1 MAEGM
6 LGGILGDEDEKREVE
21 APDALAGA
29 EAFASAVVAKL
40 AGNDPEVARKTV
52 EFLGKQSQLL
62 ETQNKH
68 LEEDHAARL
77 HYLRGQAREVDIR
90 RFALRLRIGLQ
101 IFLVLV
107 ATAVGIGALIF
118 IRDAIEDHGLVVE
131 AFSVPP
137 DLAGN
142 GLTGEVVATRFLD
155 KLQAMQTATTS
166 ERPADS
172 YQYNWGSDIKVEI
185 PETGLSLRE
194 FSKLLRDRFG
204 HANHITGEV
213 IRTPTGIAVTARFGD
228 AAPATFTGPE
238 SDFDELAR
246 EAAEAVYR
254 TSQPYRFS
262 QFLFQHGRNAE
273 SLDVISDLATNG
285 PLTEQG
291 WAYTLWG
298 TLDVNVSAD
307 LDSAR
312 KHCSKGLSYSGAST
326 VPAEICLVGAE
337 SWSGHDE
344 KAFQYSVPLELH
356 SQENSP
362 GISKVFFES
371 NRLIAQGWLETIT
384 GDLQKSAKDWTLVES
399 APEFL
404 GSARLAPALAASAYA
419 LNHDPEAGRK
429 IAATLEPNDDRSLLK
444 LDAIWAFSAL
454 PDYWI
459 AAAGDDWPAALT
471 DAKACDAWLDAHAPI
486 DKLFGQLR
494 AVWIQ
499 PLVALAMAKTGDV
512 AGAEVL
518 ISATPLDC
526 YLCVRI
532 RAQIASI
539 HRDWSSAER
548 WFAEAVRQAP
558 SLPFAYSE
566 WGDMQLSKGDT
577 NSALTKFAGAHLRGP
592 HFADPLKGWGDAL
605 ARQGQWSSALAKYDE
620 ALVYAPNWK
629 ELKAAREAVAKQKS

>member
-6 LGGILGDEDEKREVE
+6 LGGILGDEDEKGEVE

-29 EAFASAVVAKL
+29 EAFASAVAAKL

-52 EFLGKQSQLL
+52 EFLSKQSQLL

-90 RFALRLRIGLQ
+90 RFALRLRVGLQ

-107 ATAVGIGALIF
+107 ATVVGIGALIL
-118 IRDAIEDHGLVVE
+118 IRDAVEDHGLVVE

-137 DLAGN
+137 DLARD

-155 KLQAMQTATTS
+155 KLKAMQTATTS

-228 AAPATFTGPE
+228 ATPTTFTGPE
-238 SDFDELAR
+238 GDIDELAR
-246 EAAEAVYR
+246 QAAEAVYR
-254 TSQPYRFS
+254 TSQPYRFV
-262 QFLFQHGRNAE
+262 QFLFQHGRHAE
-273 SLDVISDLATNG
+273 SFDVISDLATNG
-285 PLTEQG
+285 PLTERG

-307 LDSAR
+307 LVAAR

-337 SWSGHDE
+337 TLSGHDE

-356 SQENSP
+356 SQEKSP

-371 NRLIAQGWLETIT
+371 NRLIAQGWLESIT
-384 GDLQKSAKDWTLVES
+384 GNLQKSAKDWTLVES

-404 GSARLAPALAASAYA
+404 GSAKLAPALAASTYA

-454 PDYWI
+454 PDYWG
-459 AAAGDDWPAALT
+459 AAATDNWPAALT
-471 DAKACDAWLDAHAPI
+471 DAKTCDVWLDAHAPT

-512 AGAEVL
+512 AGAEAL
-518 ISATPLDC
+518 ISVTPLDC
-526 YLCVRI
+526 YLCVRV
-532 RAQIASI
+532 RGQIAAI
-539 HRDWSSAER
+539 QRDWPSAER

-558 SLPFAYSE
+558 STPFAYSE
-566 WGDMQLSKGDT
+566 WGNMELSKGDI
-577 NSALTKFAGAHLRGP
+577 NSALAKFAGAHLRGP

-605 ARQGQWSSALAKYDE
+605 ASRGQWSSALAKYDE
-620 ALVYAPNWK
+620 ALEYAPNWK

>member
-1 MAEGM
+1 MGTGVAES
-6 LGGILGDEDEKREVE
+6 GGISGLLGSDSESPVE
-21 APDALAGA
+21 GTVSETSTPLDPTAAALAA
-29 EAFASAVVAKL
+29 EAAKSNPELAERASAYFV
-40 AGNDPEVARKTV
+40 
-52 EFLGKQSQLL
+52 KQSRLVEIQTEHLHEQRAVNLQLL
-62 ETQNKH
+62 KLKRFDE
-68 LEEDHAARL
+68 RL
-77 HYLRGQAREVDIR
+77 RV
-90 RFALRLRIGLQ
+90 ALRLFVI
-101 IFLVLV
+101 LV
-107 ATAVGIGALIF
+107 ATVIGIGALIL

-137 DLAGN
+137 DLVGD
-142 GLTGEVVATRFLD
+142 GLSGEVVATRFLD

-213 IRTPTGIAVTARFGD
+213 IRTPAGIAVTARFGD
-228 AAPATFTGPE
+228 ATPATFTGPE
-238 SDFDELAR
+238 VDFDELAR
-246 EAAEAVYR
+246 KAAEAVYR
-254 TSQPYRFS
+254 TSQPYRFA
-262 QFLFQHGRNAE
+262 QFLFQHGRSAE
-273 SLDVISDLATNG
+273 SFEVISDLASNG
-285 PLTEQG
+285 PLTERG

-307 LDSAR
+307 LDTAR
-312 KHCSKGLSYSGAST
+312 KHCLKGLSYSGAST

-337 SWSGHDE
+337 TWSGHDE

-404 GSARLAPALAASAYA
+404 GSAKLAPALAASAYA
-419 LNHDPEAGRK
+419 VNHDPEAGRK
-429 IAATLEPNDDRSLLK
+429 IAATLEPDDDRSLLK

-454 PDYWI
+454 PTYWI
-459 AAAGDDWPAALT
+459 AAASADWPAALT
-471 DAKACDAWLDAHAPI
+471 DAKVCDAWLDAHTPT
-486 DKLFGQLR
+486 DKLFGQMR
-494 AVWIQ
+494 VVWIQ

-512 AGAEVL
+512 AGAEAL

-526 YLCVRI
+526 YLCARVRG
-532 RAQIASI
+532 QIAAI
-539 HRDWSSAER
+539 QRDWPTAER

-566 WGDMQLSKGDT
+566 WGSILISKGDT
-577 NSALTKFAGAHLRGP
+577 SDALAKFTAAHEHGP
-592 HFADPLKGWGDAL
+592 HFADALKGWGDAL
-605 ARQGQWSSALAKYDE
+605 ARQGKWSLALAKYDE
-620 ALVYAPNWK
+620 ALEYGPNWM
-629 ELKAAREAVAKQKS
+629 ELKAAREAAAKQKT

>member
-6 LGGILGDEDEKREVE
+6 LGGILGEEYEKGEVE

-29 EAFASAVVAKL
+29 EAFASAVAAKL

-52 EFLGKQSQLL
+52 EFLSKQSQLL

-90 RFALRLRIGLQ
+90 RFALCLRVGLQ

-107 ATAVGIGALIF
+107 ATVVGIGALIL
-118 IRDAIEDHGLVVE
+118 IRDAVEDHGLVVE

-137 DLAGN
+137 DLAKD

-194 FSKLLRDRFG
+194 FSKLLRNRFG

-213 IRTPTGIAVTARFGD
+213 IRTPTGVAVTARFGD
-228 AAPATFTGPE
+228 ATPTTFAGPE

-246 EAAEAVYR
+246 QAAEAVYR
-254 TSQPYRFS
+254 TSQPYRFV

-273 SLDVISDLATNG
+273 SFDVISDLATNG
-285 PLTEQG
+285 PLTERG

-298 TLDVNVSAD
+298 TLDVNVSAE
-307 LDSAR
+307 LEAAR

-337 SWSGHDE
+337 TWSGHDE
-344 KAFQYSVPLELH
+344 KAYLYSVPLELH
-356 SQENSP
+356 SQEKSP

-371 NRLIAQGWLETIT
+371 NRLIAQGWLESIT
-384 GDLQKSAKDWTLVES
+384 GDLQRSAKDWTLVES

-404 GSARLAPALAASAYA
+404 GSAKLAPALAASAYA

-454 PDYWI
+454 PDYWV
-459 AAAGDDWPAALT
+459 AAASDNWPAALA
-471 DAKACDAWLDAHAPI
+471 DAKACDVWLDAHAPA

-512 AGAEVL
+512 TGAEAL

-526 YLCVRI
+526 YLCLRVRG
-532 RAQIASI
+532 QIAAI
-539 HRDWSSAER
+539 HHDWPTAER
-548 WFAEAVRQAP
+548 WFAEAVRSRSCRRRCGVRIRRAR
-558 SLPFAYSE
+558 SRL
-566 WGDMQLSKGDT
+566 L
-577 NSALTKFAGAHLRGP
+577 AH
-592 HFADPLKGWGDAL
+592 
-605 ARQGQWSSALAKYDE
+605 
-620 ALVYAPNWK
+620 
-629 ELKAAREAVAKQKS
+629 AARGVCRRALESGRSIDRA